1 MRVLEPPLMIE
12 LFAGLHG
19 WGEGAAAEGYRVVG
33 FDIFDMCK
41 EIGVPQP
48 AGDIQLV
55 LQDVLT
61 IHGKQCR
68 DAAVI
73 VASPPCQKF
82 SYMAMPWSK
91 SKQMRREYLDGTRDV
106 KELTA
111 LFDACF
117 RIQREAIEAAGHF
130 IPLVVENVRGA
141 LEWVGRSRANYGSFH
156 FWGDVPALM
165 PSAKAIKVAGF
176 RFDGSGKSFQ
186 TAAVNGALIPHIRDG
201 HAHTKHL
208 TNPAEHN
215 SDHGHQRTDRSPAH
229 AGTGG
234 MERVAGSGH
243 CQSADSAHPRYDQ
256 GSGGCAP
263 GVAGQQ
269 RADSFGADEAG
280 IKQRKSGRA
289 WFADAD
295 SISGSTSSGSKARK
309 AASAA
314 IAKIPFPLAKYIA
327 AVYRPRALIGE
338 AS

>member
-1 MRVLEPPLMIE
+1 MKVLEPPLMIE

-41 EIGVPQP
+41 EIGVPKP

-68 DAAVI
+68 SAAVI

-106 KELTA
+106 KELMA

-117 RIQREAIEAAGHF
+117 RFQQEAIEAAGHF

-208 TNPAEHN
+208 TNPGEH
-215 SDHGHQRTDRSPAH
+215 
-229 AGTGG
+229 GTKQGG
-234 MERVAGSGH
+234 DWFNAASG
-243 CQSADSAHPRYDQ
+243 P
-256 GSGGCAP
+256 
-263 GVAGQQ
+263 
-269 RADSFGADEAG
+269 
-280 IKQRKSGRA
+280 
-289 WFADAD
+289 
-295 SISGSTSSGSKARK
+295 SISRTTGSKSKSRK
-309 AASAA
+309 AASAQ
-314 IAKIPFPLAKYIA
+314 IAKIPFPLAAYIA
-327 AVYRPRALIGE
+327 RVYRPLESPRALIGE
-338 AS
+338 GT